1 MNSMFSITGQV
12 VNTFEA
18 PGRAANEKAGTEA
31 QEAKPKV
38 QILGEMPVPGG
49 QKRVELVTL
58 TCEDQTVYDALRGQT
73 VSVPLGIFAPAKG
86 QIIYF
91 IPKGSVPV
99 VVGESAPA
107 ATPPAPRSAVV
118 FPSGLQVGKSGVSA
132 SSGGA

>member
-58 TCEDQTVYDALRGQT
+58 TCEDQRVYDGLKGQT
-73 VSVPLGIFAPAKG
+73 VSVPLGIFSPAKG

-91 IPKGSVPV
+91 IPKGSLPV
-99 VVGESAPA
+99 VLCEAP
-107 ATPPAPRSAVV
+107 PPSKPRSAAT
-118 FPSGLQVGKSGVSA
+118 FPPGFDPNDPKRA
-132 SSGGA
+132 A

>member
-1 MNSMFSITGQV
+1 MSMFSITGQV

-18 PGRAANEKAGTEA
+18 PGRAANPQTQQEA

-58 TCEDQTVYDALRGQT
+58 TCEDQRVYEALRGRTIQ
-73 VSVPLGIFAPAKG
+73 VPLGIFAPAKG

-91 IPKGSVPV
+91 IPKGSSPV
-99 VVGESAPA
+99 VLGDGLILPSSPSQVMGK
-107 ATPPAPRSAVV
+107 
-118 FPSGLQVGKSGVSA
+118 PSGSAFDGKTA
-132 SSGGA
+132 A

>member
-18 PGRAANEKAGTEA
+18 PGRAADAKAGTEA

-58 TCEDQTVYDALRGQT
+58 TCEDQRIYDALKGKT

-99 VVGESAPA
+99 EVGEAS
-107 ATPPAPRSAVV
+107 PPHKSAV
-118 FPSGLQVGKSGVSA
+118 FDPLAALRPGVGKA
-132 SSGGA
+132 SGGS

>member
-1 MNSMFSITGQV
+1 MSMFTITGQV

-18 PGRAANEKAGTEA
+18 PGRAANEKAGIEA

-58 TCEDQTVYDALRGQT
+58 TCEDQRVYEALRGRT

-86 QIIYF
+86 QVIYF
-91 IPKGSVPV
+91 IPKGSTPV
-99 VVGESAPA
+99 EVGEVPIVAPATSAKPGSAGSASAPWDGKTA
-107 ATPPAPRSAVV
+107 A
-118 FPSGLQVGKSGVSA
+118 
-132 SSGGA
+132 